1 MNPRHSEKTVAR
13 PSICSKGRDLPE
25 PKQKAEAPMKTTHGK
40 KIDLLDHPLTHK
52 RLALVVNS
60 CDAAPTIVPLA
71 ESRALPGGQ
80 PAGKPFAGGSSTRPA
95 LADESKELTDE
106 VSEPESA
113 SERRSAPDDPLRIY
127 LKEMGQLPLLTRAQ
141 ETEICQRLEET
152 ETKLNRLLFSF
163 GFTCKEFIALA
174 EKLTCFPPKERFDRV
189 IMPRKFEDKEA
200 HLKDLRALVEQVRE
214 LDQLADA
221 KFARWQKARSREE
234 REEHRFELQL
244 LEKDLQKA
252 LPRFHYKGD
261 VKRAIAARAEDLR
274 RKFEY
279 RFVALRELKQQP
291 EFEGQAAGIDIE
303 SRAIAELEQT
313 ARRPYLEFL
322 KACDEVTQLQTRAHQ
337 AKSEI
342 VEANLRL
349 VVSIAKKYANPGLPF
364 LDLIQEG
371 NIGLMRAVEG
381 FEYRRGFRF
390 STYAVWWIRQAL
402 TRAVADQAQTIRIP
416 LHQMGLINRLW
427 TVEKDLMQ
435 LLGRKPTAEEIAD
448 EVHMPARRVNALLLA
463 AQQPLSLQTGSA
475 QFEEVALGDVI
486 EDTQAQDP
494 SDSSCNGSLKTGLKE
509 ILSTLTDRE
518 RKILKLRFGLEDGR
532 AHTLEEI
539 GQEFNVSRER
549 IRQIEA
555 KGLRK
560 MRRHQLAVELKG
572 FLEASAAA

>member
-1 MNPRHSEKTVAR
+1 
-13 PSICSKGRDLPE
+13 
-25 PKQKAEAPMKTTHGK
+25 MKTTNGK
-40 KIDLLDHPLTHK
+40 QLGLLDPALRPKNFSLTVSSTETPCAVVPLP
-52 RLALVVNS
+52 RAPALVKGRS
-60 CDAAPTIVPLA
+60 A
-71 ESRALPGGQ
+71 EIA
-80 PAGKPFAGGSSTRPA
+80 SSGAVLSRPA
-95 LADESKELTDE
+95 LGVEGKEMPGDMAEAD
-106 VSEPESA
+106 SA
-113 SERRSAPDDPLRIY
+113 RERRSAPDDPLRIY
-127 LKEMGQLPLLTRAQ
+127 LKEMGQLPLLTRTQ

-152 ETKLNRLLFSF
+152 ETKLKRLLFSF

-174 EKLTCFPPKERFDRV
+174 EKLICFPPKERFDRV

-200 HLKDLRALVEQVRE
+200 HLEDLRALVKEVRK
-214 LDQLADA
+214 LDELADI
-221 KFARWQKARSREE
+221 KFAELQKARSREK

-244 LEKDLQKA
+244 VVKDLQKA
-252 LPRFHYKGD
+252 LPRFHYKGE
-261 VKRAIAARAEDLR
+261 VQRSIAAMAQDLR

-279 RFVALRELKQQP
+279 RFVALRELKQQRD
-291 EFEGQAAGIDIE
+291 FEGKATGIE
-303 SRAIAELEQT
+303 TETRAIEELEKKV
-313 ARRPYLEFL
+313 RLPYLEFF
-322 KACDEVTQLQTRAHQ
+322 KACDEVKQLQAKAHQ

-349 VVSIAKKYANPGLPF
+349 VVSIAKKYANHGLPF

-427 TVEKDLMQ
+427 TAEKDLMQ
-435 LLGRKPTAEEIAD
+435 LLGRMPTPEEIAD

-486 EDTQAQDP
+486 EDTRAQDP

-509 ILSTLTDRE
+509 ILATLTDRE

-532 AHTLEEI
+532 SHTLEEI

-560 MRRHQLAVELKG
+560 MRRHQLAVELKN
-572 FLEASAAA
+572 FLEANVAA